1 MLAQIKI
8 RMAQELQVSLT
19 SDIPIVVCVIKFFF
33 IIIFFYQDGSFIFSS

>member
-19 SDIPIVVCVIKFFF
+19 SDIPTVVCVIK
-33 IIIFFYQDGSFIFSS
+33 IF